1 MKNLILLLSIIT
13 ICYAC
18 KKESVEPSTFKS
30 TQSTYDQ
37 CSDSG
42 ICSEGIYETGP
53 NFLAGYDTILHEL
66 GSTTQFAQVKLT
78 FIGYGPIIQG
88 GNPGDTLM
96 YKMSLANF
104 DTTYM
109 DMSSLKIIYQRRHQ
123 STEVF
128 GLKVKSGKWIIF
140 RKTF

>member
-18 KKESVEPSTFKS
+18 KKTTPEPI
-30 TQSTYDQ
+30 TQKITQISYDL

-53 NFLAGYDTILHEL
+53 NFLAGYDTILHQL
-66 GSTTQFAQVKLT
+66 GSTTQFAQIKLT

-96 YKMSLANF
+96 YKMSTVNF
-104 DTTYM
+104 DTTYI
-109 DMSSLKIIYQRRHQ
+109 DMSSLRIIYQHKHA
-123 STEVF
+123 SAEVF